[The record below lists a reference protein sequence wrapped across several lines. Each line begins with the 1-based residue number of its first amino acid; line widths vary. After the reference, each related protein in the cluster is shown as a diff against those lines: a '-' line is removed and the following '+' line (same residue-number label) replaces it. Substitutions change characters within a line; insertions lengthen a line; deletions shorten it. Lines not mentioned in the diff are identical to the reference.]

1 MSKGLE
7 IEEKLETPNNNNFV
21 VVNINEIIKK
31 ISSDKRLIPDLL
43 KAENGNNFRAVSES
57 AILDVVDPVLKEA
70 GIFYTVEIKEQHLE
84 VKEAFGSKGRKLQF
98 IAWLTLRLRFFEAND
113 DPFYDQQCLFMT
125 EAVGMGIDDN
135 DKAMGKAYTY
145 AVKYALLKLFRLRYG
160 DDPDFEASKAL
171 YLEKPKEEKKEEV
184 KPENEDKNKK
194 SAKKM
199 QKGEKSSGETPMTEK
214 QRDYILGLMTKH
226 GVKDSEMIN
235 IYGYSPETSQF
246 IPMPKAREMIK
257 WLEEGALPF

>member
-1 MSKGLE
+1 MPQFTEL
-7 IEEKLETPNNNNFV
+7 
-21 VVNINEIIKK
+21 IKK
-31 ISSDKRLIPDLL
+31 INQDKRLVPDLL

-57 AILDVVDPVLKEA
+57 AILDVIDPVLHEM
-70 GIFYTVEIKEQHLE
+70 GWFYTVKIKRSDLQ

-98 IAWLTLRLRFFEAND
+98 IATVEIALDFFYD
-113 DPFYDQQCLFMT
+113 DPDYNYYHDDRCHT

-171 YLEKPKEEKKEEV
+171 YLEKPKENEEKTKEVSKKEPKKKKEE
-184 KPENEDKNKK
+184 KT
-194 SAKKM
+194 S
-199 QKGEKSSGETPMTEK
+199 ETPMTEK
-214 QRDYILGLMTKH
+214 QRDYILGLMAKH

-235 IYGYSPETSQF
+235 IYGYSPETSSF